1 MSEETPKITTILK
14 EKDPKRVEAGK
25 CLAALNKERKP
36 HKEQK
41 EDINE
46 NKININ
52 YSLILNVI
60 GVTAAVVSLYYV
72 RKEFNRQLSCSAARE
87 AVKEE
92 KPQMEPSPTKEQLSC
107 KPQKVLDT
115 LE

>member
-25 CLAALNKERKP
+25 RLAALNKERKL
-36 HKEQK
+36 HREQQEEIKE
-41 EDINE
+41 NT
-46 NKININ
+46 ININ
-52 YSLILNVI
+52 YSLILNII

-72 RKEFNRQLSCSAARE
+72 RKEFNRQLSCSADSE
-87 AVKEE
+87 AVRKNKIPQVENKDQE
-92 KPQMEPSPTKEQLSC
+92 PLQVKP
-107 KPQKVLDT
+107 LDT

>member
-1 MSEETPKITTILK
+1 MSEETPKITTISK
-14 EKDPKRVEAGK
+14 EKDHKRVEAGK
-25 CLAALNKERKP
+25 RLAASNKERKL
-36 HKEQK
+36 HKEQQ

-72 RKEFNRQLSCSAARE
+72 RKEFNRQLSCSAASE
-87 AVKEE
+87 AAIEAKTPQVENKDPESLQVK
-92 KPQMEPSPTKEQLSC
+92 P
-107 KPQKVLDT
+107 LDT